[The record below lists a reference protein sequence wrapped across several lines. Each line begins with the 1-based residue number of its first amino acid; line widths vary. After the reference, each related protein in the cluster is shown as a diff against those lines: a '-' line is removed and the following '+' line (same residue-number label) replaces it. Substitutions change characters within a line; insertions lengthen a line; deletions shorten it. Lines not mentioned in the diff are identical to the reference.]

1 MCTFI
6 TFFPPLDIKQKY
18 VSVFSLCL
26 WRPWSTRKR
35 SLWNTPKVSATPSKH
50 TSKTESECDHYSINI
65 IFLCSAPS
73 NWGGSRLMLKSLSC
87 QLIWYLVCL
96 VLSLSPEVIFFTF
109 SVLLS
114 LGLLPCKFQKVIVW
128 YLISQLLRTL
138 SSFMSRWRREDYRT
152 GMFAVTRRVIC

>member
-1 MCTFI
+1 M
-6 TFFPPLDIKQKY
+6 
-18 VSVFSLCL
+18 FSLCL

-87 QLIWYLVCL
+87 QLIWYLFCL
-96 VLSLSPEVIFFTF
+96 VLSLSPEVIFLHF
-109 SVLLS
+109 LS
-114 LGLLPCKFQKVIVW
+114 CCPSACCLANSRRSLFGILSHNSCAHCPPLCQGGGERTTGQECLRWLGGSFVNQFCCGTLNDPLSFLLP
-128 YLISQLLRTL
+128 
-138 SSFMSRWRREDYRT
+138 
-152 GMFAVTRRVIC
+152 